1 MLLHRFMALSTLM
14 FRIRPAR
21 SLAVALQ
28 ARSRV
33 PGSVTNIVNV
43 HKVSVRLSS
52 QKDASSDLFG
62 DFNIVDVNWKP
73 GNEDENDCGETDSSI
88 EAGDDMDARI
98 AQAITDK
105 RKGRVVV
112 PKWLVGE
119 EALGER
125 PQYALQIDEGQC
137 TGCGIKLQLNNAAL
151 PGFVPER
158 EKIKSTLLEGEEA
171 SEEDEASEKVIFC
184 QRCFRLRNYGK
195 VEEGLRP
202 GFSEHEALSPGAF
215 KQLLSG
221 IAKKNC
227 VVVTMVD
234 VFDFHGSI
242 LPDLASLV
250 GRNPLFVAVNK
261 VDLLPSDYS
270 ETRVKQWVLRECR
283 EFGGLDRLRLS
294 DIHLVSAKTGL
305 GVRNLLEEARE
316 LASQRKCDVYV
327 AGAANVGKSSFLN
340 RLSNREGGR
349 PGSSK
354 KRNAFA

>member
-1 MLLHRFMALSTLM
+1 MLLRRIMAISTLI
-14 FRIRPAR
+14 FRFRPAR
-21 SLAVALQ
+21 SLAVAFR
-28 ARSRV
+28 ARSQS
-33 PGSVTNIVNV
+33 PGSVAYNLHVPI
-43 HKVSVRLSS
+43 VSVRLNSN
-52 QKDASSDLFG
+52 KDASSDIFG
-62 DFNIVDVNWKP
+62 DFNVVDMNWKP
-73 GNEDENDCGETDSSI
+73 GSEDENDCGEIDGNIEDS
-88 EAGDDMDARI
+88 DDMDARI

-112 PKWLVGE
+112 PRWLVGE
-119 EALGER
+119 DALSDR

-137 TGCGIKLQLNNAAL
+137 TGCGIKLQLKDAAL
-151 PGFVPER
+151 PGFVPEL
-158 EKIKSTLLEGEEA
+158 EKSNKSSFEEDEA
-171 SEEDEASEKVIFC
+171 SEEDETGEKVIFC

-195 VEEGLRP
+195 VEDGLRP

-227 VVVTMVD
+227 VVITMVD

-242 LPDLASLV
+242 LPDLAMLV

-294 DIHLVSAKTGL
+294 DVHLVSAKTGL

-316 LASQRKCDVYV
+316 LASQRNCDVYV
-327 AGAANVGKSSFLN
+327 AGAANVGKSSLLN

-349 PGSSK
+349 PGGSK
-354 KRNAFA
+354 KRNASA